1 MTYDSP
7 RALRTA
13 LEARIGNEAAES
25 GLSVDR
31 LRRRVMFQRVVT
43 RLQRAEPGRWVVKG
57 GMAMEVR
64 LRDRARLTKD
74 LDLGLRVSS
83 DDGDDLRERLIDAL
97 GQDQDNDGFNFSVGG
112 SSRLTED
119 EGGEATWRVTV
130 GATLANRNFGTLKLD
145 ISPRAHEL
153 DATDVVELPNTLSF
167 AGVTT
172 VKIEIVDVH
181 RHAAEKF
188 HGMLKDFGER
198 ENTRVRDL
206 ADIVLLIE
214 AGLLAP
220 GKLAESVV
228 AVWTERNRAAPP
240 TAFPALPPSW
250 PGQYEALAG
259 LNGIEPASF
268 VDAEKQAA
276 ALWAQMFSTNES

>member
-1 MTYDSP
+1 
-7 RALRTA
+7 
-13 LEARIGNEAAES
+13 
-25 GLSVDR
+25 
-31 LRRRVMFQRVVT
+31 
-43 RLQRAEPGRWVVKG
+43 
-57 GMAMEVR
+57 MAMEVR
-64 LRDRARLTKD
+64 LRDSARLTKD
-74 LDLGLRVSS
+74 LDLGLRASS

-97 GQDQDNDGFNFSVGG
+97 GQAQDDDGFAFSVGVP
-112 SSRLTED
+112 SRLTED

-130 GATLANRNFGTLKLD
+130 GATLASRSFGALKLD

-153 DATDVVELPNTLSF
+153 DATDVVELPNTLAF

-206 ADIVLLIE
+206 ADVMLLIE
-214 AGLLAP
+214 AGLLTP

-240 TAFPALPPSW
+240 TAFPELPPSW
-250 PGQYEALAG
+250 PARYEALAAA
-259 LNGIEPASF
+259 NGIDPSSF
-268 VDAEKQAA
+268 TEAEQQATS
-276 ALWAQMFSTNES
+276 LWAQTFPTNES